1 MSSLTGKQKS
11 YLRGLAHNLSPVV
24 QIGKNGL
31 TDSMLDQIDEALQ
44 KHELIKVKY
53 VDWKDEK
60 KELSQKISEKLKCE
74 ICGSIGHVYIF
85 FRQNSD
91 PEKRK
96 IIIKG

>member
-1 MSSLTGKQKS
+1 MNKLTGKQKA
-11 YLRGLAHNLSPVV
+11 YLRGLAHSLNPVV
-24 QIGKNGL
+24 QIGRNGL
-31 TDSMLDQIDEALQ
+31 TDSTYDQIDEAL
-44 KHELIKVKY
+44 KRHELIKVKY

-60 KELSQKISEKLKCE
+60 KELSEKISEKLNCE
-74 ICGSIGHVYIF
+74 ICGSIGHIYIF